1 MSVPWDRRLRWLS
14 VAVALV
20 LLAGVGVAGV
30 GTVAVLSAVASVAA
44 GESVLLAVLQAAV
57 PFLLAFA
64 ALSVL
69 GVALLTWLVVR
80 TVRLAEVPRSD
91 RLETVA
97 RGVERQVPGVEAGT
111 VSERVA
117 PTVADRRSAL
127 KQRYA
132 DGELSEREFER
143 ELEALLDEHDDAAT
157 DWSASDSDD
166 AFDREF
172 ADELDPDESG
182 REREGSSSLDPDRDD
197 PSAFERERR

>member
-14 VAVALV
+14 VVVALV
-20 LLAGVGVAGV
+20 LLAGVGVAGA

-64 ALSVL
+64 VLSVL

-80 TVRLAEVPRSD
+80 TVRLAEVPRSG
-91 RLETVA
+91 RLEAVA

-117 PTVADRRSAL
+117 PTVADRRDAL
-127 KQRYA
+127 VERYA
-132 DGELSEREFER
+132 DGDLTEREFER

-157 DWSASDSDD
+157 DWSATDSDG

-172 ADELDPDESG
+172 ADELDLDEPG
-182 REREGSSSLDPDRDD
+182 REGSSSLDPDRDD